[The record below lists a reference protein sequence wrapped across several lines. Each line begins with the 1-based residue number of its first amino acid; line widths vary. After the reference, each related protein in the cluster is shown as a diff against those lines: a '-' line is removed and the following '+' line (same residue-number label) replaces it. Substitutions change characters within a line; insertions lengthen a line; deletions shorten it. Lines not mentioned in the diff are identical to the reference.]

1 MSGIWIYLNVL
12 LISICYFWVDVF
24 LILSTCVL
32 FLSGILLFDSC
43 VAFSNGIFDLTLNW
57 DRIFLLGWV
66 VDNVRL
72 FVCCCAFCLFV

>member
-1 MSGIWIYLNVL
+1 MSDIWIYLNVL

-32 FLSGILLFDSC
+32 FLSGILLFDSY
-43 VAFSNGIFDLTLNW
+43 VAFSKGIFDLTLNW

-66 VDNVRL
+66 VDNV
-72 FVCCCAFCLFV
+72 